1 MPRGSVDR
9 PVALTGMMGAG
20 KSTVAA
26 HLARLLGRGVVCS
39 DAEVERRAGKPIAR
53 IFAEDG
59 EPAFRALEREVVAG
73 IAGPAVVDLGGGA
86 FCDPR
91 GAARL
96 LATATVVFLDVS
108 PAEAARRLGA
118 AEGRPLAP
126 RWEALLA
133 ARLPLY
139 RRAHHTVQVDGL
151 TPEAVARRIVDL
163 LRASSS
169 PRPSPPLEEREELGA
184 PRPPPALG
192 KKEDA

>member
-1 MPRGSVDR
+1 
-9 PVALTGMMGAG
+9 MMGAG

-26 HLARLLGRGVVCS
+26 HLARLLGRAVLCT

-53 IFAEDG
+53 IFADEG
-59 EPAFRALEREVVAG
+59 EAAFRALEREVVAG

-86 FCDPR
+86 FCDPQ

-108 PAEAARRLGA
+108 PSEAARRLGA
-118 AEGRPLAP
+118 GDGRPLAA

-139 RRAHHTVQVDGL
+139 RRAHHTVRVDGL
-151 TPEAVARRIVDL
+151 APEAVARRIVDL
-163 LRASSS
+163 LRAASA
-169 PRPSPPLEEREELGA
+169 PQPSPPPGERENA
-184 PRPPPALG
+184 
-192 KKEDA
+192 EDP